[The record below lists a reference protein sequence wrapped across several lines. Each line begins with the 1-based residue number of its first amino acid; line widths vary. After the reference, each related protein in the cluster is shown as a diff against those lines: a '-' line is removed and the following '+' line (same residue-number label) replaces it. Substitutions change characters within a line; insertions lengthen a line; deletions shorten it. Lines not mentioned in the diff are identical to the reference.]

1 MRGAGP
7 SPCPIDH
14 TSYTCQLILYQFS
27 FALWVQN
34 SCKKNLCNSTCDSM
48 GNHGSSWDFRCLKQ
62 TQRETV
68 AKQPQETAQNNETV
82 QGMQALSAPSPALKV
97 WAKQNFKEHFRMAY
111 WLWVHHSQQTHHLRS
126 AKRAQG
132 AKGQESQLT
141 HTTIK
146 PSYLHRC

>member
-14 TSYTCQLILYQFS
+14 TSYTSVGFITIFIFS
-27 FALWVQN
+27 IVQN
-34 SCKKNLCNSTCDSM
+34 SCRKNLCNSTCESM
-48 GNHGSSWDFRCLKQ
+48 GNCGSNFRCLNH
-62 TQRETV
+62 TQGETV
-68 AKQPQETAQNNETV
+68 AKQPQETAQNNGASTRKAGLV
-82 QGMQALSAPSPALKV
+82 CHSPALKV

-111 WLWVHHSQQTHHLRS
+111 WPWLHHSQQIHHLWS
-126 AKRAQG
+126 AKRARG